1 MMTGRVLCVLLV
13 PALMCCFLC
22 VCATA
27 AATEVRV
34 RPAGDGAVTAG
45 HMWAV
50 MAAESDQ
57 LAGGS
62 GRNGSVN
69 SEGSNNQEDEEGGG
83 NTASDGPTPTP
94 LETLTAPTGKDQ
106 SSSDPPRS
114 ITSNPS
120 DTGDVSDSQTHAS
133 GQESLGGG
141 PAAGT
146 TSPLP
151 NSSQQAAGGVH
162 AVGGRTSQGSQASEQ
177 TVTGQSR
184 VSETA
189 KEAPQGDEEGE
200 PGAQHEADHTTK
212 DGGDDFLDK
221 NGNEKREPPAGSQGA
236 PRPSS
241 GGSANVAPNPAVSI
255 PLPPEPK
262 STGEATGTG
271 ESPHPT
277 DNAQTQ
283 SMRSDN
289 APSTA
294 QTQNLP
300 NTKAQEPEAEIT
312 TTEAP
317 SNTARNTEAPTT
329 TTTTSTPSRLREID
343 GSLSSSAWVCAP
355 LLLAASALAYTA
367 LG

>member
-1 MMTGRVLCVLLV
+1 MISCRVLCVLLV
-13 PALMCCFLC
+13 PSLMCCFLC

-34 RPAGDGAVTAG
+34 LPAGDGAVTAG

-50 MAAESDQ
+50 MAAESEPVAD
-57 LAGGS
+57 GS
-62 GRNGSVN
+62 GQKMNVN
-69 SEGSNNQEDEEGGG
+69 SEGSNTQEDEEGGRNKAG
-83 NTASDGPTPTP
+83 DGSTPAPLVPPTP
-94 LETLTAPTGKDQ
+94 PTRKDQ
-106 SSSDPPRS
+106 SSTDQLRSNTSDPCDAG
-114 ITSNPS
+114 NA
-120 DTGDVSDSQTHAS
+120 SDSQTHAS

-151 NSSQQAAGGVH
+151 NSSQQAADGVH
-162 AVGGRTSQGSQASEQ
+162 AGAGSSSQGIRASEQ
-177 TVTGQSR
+177 TVTGQSQ

-189 KEAPQGDEEGE
+189 KAAPQGDGGGG
-200 PGAQHEADHTTK
+200 PGAHQEAEHTTK
-212 DGGDDFLDK
+212 DAGGNALGK
-221 NGNEKREPPAGSQGA
+221 NGNEKGEPPAGSQTA

-262 STGEATGTG
+262 STSEATGTG

-283 SMRSDN
+283 SMRTDA

-294 QTQNLP
+294 QTQNSP
-300 NTKAQEPEAEIT
+300 NSKGQESESEIT
-312 TTEAP
+312 TTEGP
-317 SNTARNTEAPTT
+317 STTARNTEAPTT
-329 TTTTSTPSRLREID
+329 TTTRAPSRLREID
-343 GSLSSSAWVCAP
+343 GSLSSSAWVCAS
-355 LLLAASALAYTA
+355 LLLAVSALAYTTVN
-367 LG
+367 